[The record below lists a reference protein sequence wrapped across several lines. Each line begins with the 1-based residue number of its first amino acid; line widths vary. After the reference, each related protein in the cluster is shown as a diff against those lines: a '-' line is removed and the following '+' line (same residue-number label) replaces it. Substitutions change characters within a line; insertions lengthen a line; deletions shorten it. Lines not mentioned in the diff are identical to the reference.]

1 MKTGFV
7 FAGFFTGLISFSCNH
22 QQSPQQTDPAVK
34 PPVTADTSLR
44 SAWQVK
50 GCAEKAVRAA
60 GKFPESGAD
69 TDYPDLP
76 SPGIDGIKAAGDSM
90 VYTRYVTHLCCREVK
105 VSVQRIKNIITV
117 TEYWHRPGC
126 KCHCSSTV
134 RAVVRQLAPGTYQV
148 YGIETG
154 TDPVDDRPYAG
165 KDTVMQQVFTV
176 H

>member
-1 MKTGFV
+1 MRNGFV
-7 FAGFFTGLISFSCNH
+7 FTSVIAGLFIFSCNH
-22 QQSPQQTDPAVK
+22 RQSPQQTEQAVK
-34 PPVTADTSLR
+34 PPLTADTSLR

-76 SPGIDGIKAAGDSM
+76 SPGTDGIKAEGDSM

-105 VSVQRIKNIITV
+105 VSIQRIKNSITV

-134 RAVVRQLAPGTYQV
+134 RAVVHQLAPGTYQV
-148 YGIETG
+148 VGIETG

-165 KDTVMQQVFTV
+165 KDTVLQQVITI